1 MAQDKAAEEKRL
13 SEEAAATKS
22 AAFTPRVAG
31 LGEATPRRLGGFA
44 MASTMGNATPRRRAG
59 I

>member
-13 SEEAAATKS
+13 AEEAAAVQS
-22 AAFTPRVAG
+22 ASFTPRIAG
-31 LGEATPRRLGGFA
+31 MGEATPRRSGAFA
-44 MASTMGNATPRRRAG
+44 MANRVGNATPRRRAG